1 MNKDV
6 KATEHFFMLSSA
18 EGILCFLYLLF
29 LPGGSGE
36 GSLFAFSRVRLAL
49 LSAVLLLA
57 CFFGIPLVSKNVL
70 NFWIR
75 LSAKKTFRLFALL
88 LSQGILLSGTALLR
102 SLWLLYRTSED
113 YSWFV
118 VYRRLF
124 PPVCW
129 LGFIAIQAILYFLY
143 RISNDFREVFRQ
155 KSYQRKTFLI
165 LMGIGIVAAVGIA
178 VTRIGLVKDN
188 AFFGK
193 PTVPLLEW
201 HLILAFL
208 LCLLWIILEMKQIG
222 KAAPVVIKA
231 MPFIVWAV
239 AVGIWLAIPN
249 QHGFFSP
256 PGRAPNFEVY
266 PFSDGSFYG
275 HYARSLAAGMGFKG
289 RDIPPRPLYIVLL
302 AIFHLLIGNQ
312 YDSVIL
318 LQTLV
323 LGILPALIYLIG
335 KELHSIGAGLAAA
348 LLCIL
353 RETNSILSAPFA
365 HNVSTTKY
373 FFADLPTALAA
384 AFFVLMLIRWLKAQR
399 EDNYRKNVY
408 AVLTGGALGMMTLI
422 RTQSLSLIFV
432 PLAFLFIRTRKQFS
446 RRFSQFILFTAAL
459 CCCLFP
465 WLIRNKQ
472 ITGKFVFDHPATQ
485 TAEMAISYNIGG
497 TDLTNDEGMN
507 EGEYSEKLTRSIL
520 TSVKQYPKE
529 IATFITAHF
538 VNNEIC
544 NLRLFPLRDRL
555 SRPMELIKPTTPFW
569 EEINNDQL
577 SIYNLIFLALSYAL
591 LAFGIS
597 ASMESHMREGLVP
610 LAVILLFNLSTAI
623 GRYSAGRYL
632 IPVDWIIFLY
642 GGIGIAEWLY
652 RSFRLS
658 GFTPPQTSNEETERE
673 AAQFVQPAKLHPKR
687 KLGLYLGIFIAIGLS
702 LPLSERIIPMRFE
715 PASREAVL
723 SKLEV
728 DPNDYDTADAVVMKA
743 IAIYPRYY
751 AAGEGEPESAK
762 QGYGVSDYGRL
773 IFLTLSPG
781 GFGTIEL
788 RTETVPAYF
797 PDNSEIWMVGHS
809 QGATTVADLILV
821 QNGDRSYRYTAD
833 SKSK

>member
-1 MNKDV
+1 MNKDI
-6 KATEHFFMLSSA
+6 KATEHFFRLSAA

-49 LSAVLLLA
+49 ISAVLLLV
-57 CFFGIPLVSKNVL
+57 CLFGIPLVSKNVL

-75 LSAKKTFRLFALL
+75 LSVKKTFRLFALL
-88 LSQGILLSGTALLR
+88 SSQGILLLGIALLR
-102 SLWLLYRTSED
+102 SLWLLYQTSED

-118 VYRRLF
+118 AYNRLF

-129 LGFIAIQAILYFLY
+129 LGLITTQAILYFFY
-143 RISNDFREVFRQ
+143 RFSHDFREVFRQ
-155 KSYQRKTFLI
+155 KSHQRKTFLI
-165 LMGIGIVAAVGIA
+165 LMGIGIIAAAGIA
-178 VTRIGLVKDN
+178 VTQIGLVKDN

-208 LCLLWIILEMKQIG
+208 LCLLWMILEIKQKG
-222 KAAPVVIKA
+222 KIAPVVIKA

-289 RDIPPRPLYIVLL
+289 QDIPPRPLYIVLL
-302 AIFHLLIGNQ
+302 AVFHLLAGNQ

-373 FFADLPTALAA
+373 FFADLPAALAA

-399 EDNYRKNVY
+399 QESDRKNIY
-408 AVLTGGALGMMTLI
+408 AVLTGGALGIMTLI
-422 RTQSLSLIFV
+422 RTQSLSLVLI
-432 PLAFLFIRTRKQFS
+432 PLGFLFIRTRKQFS
-446 RRFSQFILFTAAL
+446 QRFTQMIFFTAAL
-459 CCCLFP
+459 CCCLLP
-465 WLIRNKQ
+465 WLVRNKQ
-472 ITGKFVFDHPATQ
+472 ITGKLVFDHPATQ
-485 TAEMAISYNIGG
+485 TAEMAISYNLAGIN
-497 TDLTNDEGMN
+497 LTNDEGLN
-507 EGEYSEKLTRSIL
+507 EGQYSEKLTRAIL
-520 TSVKQYPKE
+520 TSIRQYPKE

-555 SRPMELIKPTTPFW
+555 SHPNELIKPTTPFW

-577 SIYNLIFLALSYAL
+577 SIYNLIFLAFFYAL
-591 LAFGIS
+591 LVFGIS
-597 ASMESHMREGLVP
+597 ASMEGHNREGLVP
-610 LAVILLFNLSTAI
+610 LMVILLFNLSTAV

-642 GGIGIAEWLY
+642 GGIGIAEWLC
-652 RSFRLS
+652 RSFQLS
-658 GFTPPQTSNEETERE
+658 GFTAPQTPLSETEQE
-673 AAQFVQPAKLHPKR
+673 SAKSIHSAKPYLKQ
-687 KLGLYLGIFIAIGLS
+687 KIGLYLGIFLAVGLS
-702 LPLSERIIPMRFE
+702 LPLSEKIIPMKFE

-728 DPNDYDTADAVVMKA
+728 DPDNYDDTDAVVMKA

-788 RTETVPAYF
+788 RTETVPSYF
-797 PDNSEIWMVGHS
+797 PDNSEIWMAGHTT
-809 QGATTVADLILV
+809 GATTIADLVLV
-821 QNGDRSYRYTAD
+821 QDDDRSYRYTSD
-833 SKSK
+833 PRSK